1 MKTGVSI
8 TLSEPFPTL
17 VLAIAIM
24 VVIIDLSVVG
34 DRRERMAAKHR
45 TWWDRLHLATY
56 SRLISDAA
64 TGFYAIHAIK
74 FVEGRSRIFHIVIA
88 FVAVGMIAAA
98 FLVAGALLFE
108 PDLEAVISHEL
119 NCLTSAPMGQNSTIA

>member
-1 MKTGVSI
+1 MTNMKTGVSI

-24 VVIIDLSVVG
+24 VVIIDLSVDG

-64 TGFYAIHAIK
+64 TGFYPIPAIK
-74 FVEGRSRIFHIVIA
+74 FVEGRSRIS
-88 FVAVGMIAAA
+88 
-98 FLVAGALLFE
+98 
-108 PDLEAVISHEL
+108 ISSSL
-119 NCLTSAPMGQNSTIA
+119 SWRLG